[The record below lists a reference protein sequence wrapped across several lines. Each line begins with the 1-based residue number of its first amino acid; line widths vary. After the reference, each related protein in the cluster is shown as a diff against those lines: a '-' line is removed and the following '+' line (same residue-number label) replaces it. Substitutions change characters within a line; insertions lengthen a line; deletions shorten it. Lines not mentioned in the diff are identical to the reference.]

1 MFGLWDLIPYDFVH
15 GAWRCLCDALVTPQ
29 QNPTGLCD
37 KCLKELQEV
46 QRSKVF

>member
-1 MFGLWDLIPYDFVH
+1 MFGLWDLIPFRR
-15 GAWRCLCDALVTPQ
+15 GGWRCLCDALINPQ

-46 QRSKVF
+46 QRSKVL